1 MAAGTSADLGLAAP
15 QMTQTRAG
23 CLWLF
28 ILYSYLYRARLD
40 MVLVPTL
47 NVTYNVA
54 AVNALYGSLQAQ

>member
-1 MAAGTSADLGLAAP
+1 
-15 QMTQTRAG
+15 MTQTRAG